1 MANID
6 LTKANAGTIV
16 PANAGDTI
24 TLRLEENP
32 TTGYLWTV
40 KELNSSV
47 LELVGEEYL
56 IGAGTGIGGGGERKL
71 VFRAKEAGAS
81 PLRLNCERSWEPDNP
96 LMTFSV
102 TIEVPGAKPS
112 SIA

>member
-16 PANAGDTI
+16 PAFAGDTI

-47 LELVGEEYL
+47 LELLSEEYFMA
-56 IGAGTGIGGGGERKL
+56 AGTGIGGGGERKL
-71 VFRAKEAGAS
+71 IFRAKEAGTS
-81 PLRLNCERSWEPDNP
+81 PLRLNCERRWEPDNP
-96 LMTFSV
+96 LTTLSI
-102 TIEVPGAKPS
+102 TIEVRA
-112 SIA
+112 